1 VITFVALKQDKMT
14 INFNNMSNM
23 MCIIY
28 TEAAIV

>member
-1 VITFVALKQDKMT
+1 MT

-23 MCIIY
+23 MCINY